1 MAPSFGQVVEFAP
14 LDNPLDLLITSNG
27 TLLTIS
33 ITVEASKG
41 SPEESILTYIGRV
54 IRIVPVK
61 RYQNKKKQET
71 RNKKQDGDREGGQCQ
86 YRRVEAEVGEVPR
99 QQQRH
104 LGHQDMVP
112 PNMSSQHCPEAGRQK
127 TAIIVMEALREQ
139 ALTWALLLQD
149 EKPASAASW
158 KLVQPLLL
166 ARFNKVVNE
175 TQKFKLIAA
184 LQQRQNE
191 SSKDFLDRC

>member
-71 RNKKQDGDREGGQCQ
+71 RNKM
-86 YRRVEAEVGEVPR
+86 A
-99 QQQRH
+99 
-104 LGHQDMVP
+104 
-112 PNMSSQHCPEAGRQK
+112 
-127 TAIIVMEALREQ
+127 TAKEDNASIDVSKPKL
-139 ALTWALLLQD
+139 
-149 EKPASAASW
+149 EKF
-158 KLVQPLLL
+158 
-166 ARFNKVVNE
+166 RGNNRD
-175 TQKFKLIAA
+175 T
-184 LQQRQNE
+184 
-191 SSKDFLDRC
+191 